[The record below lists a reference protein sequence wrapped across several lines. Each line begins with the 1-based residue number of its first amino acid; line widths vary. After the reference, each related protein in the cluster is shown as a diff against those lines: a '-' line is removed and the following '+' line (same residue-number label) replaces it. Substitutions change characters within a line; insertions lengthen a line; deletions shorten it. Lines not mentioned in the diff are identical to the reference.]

1 MIHLVKSQLG
11 LLRER
16 MLPVK
21 GLAHP
26 AVWPPGG
33 DARLSTG
40 KLPGIRIC
48 ASHTEAFVHYLQV
61 SGQEHRRAEGDA
73 GVASGIVV
81 AQIAEADY
89 VGGAGVAYRTVVYRT
104 FVCRIVLQLLGFGY
118 GILG

>member
-1 MIHLVKSQLG
+1 MIHLVTCQIG

-21 GLAHP
+21 RLAHS

-33 DARLSTG
+33 DARLSPG

-48 ASHTEAFVHYLQV
+48 ASHTEAFVHYLKIAGRV
-61 SGQEHRRAEGDA
+61 HRRAESDA

-89 VGGAGVAYRTVVYRT
+89 VGGERHLYRATGGRAKA
-104 FVCRIVLQLLGFGY
+104 CRIVH
-118 GILG
+118 

>member
-1 MIHLVKSQLG
+1 MIHLITCQLG

-21 GLAHP
+21 RLAHS

-48 ASHTEAFVHYLQV
+48 ASHSEAFLHHLQI
-61 SGQEHRRAEGDA
+61 SRQEHHGAECDA

-81 AQIAEADY
+81 AQIAEVDY
-89 VGGAGVAYRTVVYRT
+89 VGGASVSYRT
-104 FVCRIVLQLLGFGY
+104 FVCRIAP
-118 GILG
+118 

>member
-1 MIHLVKSQLG
+1 MIHLVTCQIG

-21 GLAHP
+21 RLAHS

-48 ASHTEAFVHYLQV
+48 ASHTEAFVHYLQIA
-61 SGQEHRRAEGDA
+61 GQEHRGAEGDA

-89 VGGAGVAYRTVVYRT
+89 VGGEAVAYRAIVCRAKA
-104 FVCRIVLQLLGFGY
+104 CRIVH
-118 GILG
+118 